1 MSGVVGVVTTGEGT
15 FAMKLNG
22 LPEWP
27 PLLDCW
33 WESEWLD
40 DGARDPGG
48 ALASVARVCLV
59 EGGIQ

>member
-1 MSGVVGVVTTGEGT
+1 MVTTGDGT

-27 PLLDCW
+27 PLSDRW
-33 WESEWLD
+33 RESERLD

-48 ALASVARVCLV
+48 ALASVARVCRV
-59 EGGIQ
+59 EGVIWR